1 MRTLGFSQRPV
12 CVLSVSGFSLELSHD
27 FSNLLAARAGQHNE
41 DAMAEQRKN
50 KRTKMVL
57 PVKVSVS
64 GTTHLA
70 HTFDLTY
77 VGARLGGL
85 HADLKPG
92 QSICLQRGSKRANFR
107 VVWVQQ
113 ISPGEIQAGI
123 QAVDAQS
130 NFWGV
135 DLSEAEKEGRNV
147 DALMSLMSAK
157 KVQA

>member
-1 MRTLGFSQRPV
+1 
-12 CVLSVSGFSLELSHD
+12 
-27 FSNLLAARAGQHNE
+27 
-41 DAMAEQRKN
+41 MAEQRKT

-57 PVKVSVS
+57 PVKVSIS

-85 HADLKPG
+85 HTELKTG
-92 QSICLQRGSKRANFR
+92 QIVSLQRGSKRANFR

-113 ISPGEIQAGI
+113 LSPSEIQAGV
-123 QAVDAQS
+123 QAVDMQS

-135 DLSEAEKEGRNV
+135 DLSEQEKEGRNV
-147 DALMSLMSAK
+147 EALMSLMSAK
-157 KVQA
+157 KA